1 MNNKDFIKE
10 LSQRT
15 GYSKEDTEKLVQ
27 SMTNVIG
34 DNLDEEGDS
43 AVVPAFGTFYVKKHR
58 ERVVTNPV
66 SGQRM
71 LVPPKY
77 ILSFRPSQVIREQ
90 LKNGGADEE
99 TRS

>member
-27 SMTNVIG
+27 SMTNFIG
-34 DNLDEEGDS
+34 DNLEEEGDS
-43 AVVPAFGTFYVKKHR
+43 LVIPAFGTFSVNMHR

-77 ILSFRPSQVIREQ
+77 VLGFRPSQVIREQ
-90 LKNGGADEE
+90 LKNGGANE
-99 TRS
+99 

>member
-15 GYSKEDTEKLVQ
+15 GYSKEDTEKLVR

-34 DNLDEEGDS
+34 DNLEEEGDS
-43 AVVPAFGTFYVKKHR
+43 VSVPSFGTFFVKKHK
-58 ERVVTNPV
+58 ERVVTNPAT
-66 SGQRM
+66 GQRM

-77 ILSFRPSQVIREQ
+77 ILSFRPSQVIKDE
-90 LKNGGADEE
+90 LKNGGAND
-99 TRS
+99 

>member
-1 MNNKDFIKE
+1 MNNKDFITE

-27 SMTNVIG
+27 SMTNYIG
-34 DNLDEEGDS
+34 DNLEEEGDS
-43 AVVPAFGTFYVKKHR
+43 LSVSAFGTFFVKKR
-58 ERVVTNPV
+58 KERVVTNPV

-77 ILSFRPSQVIREQ
+77 ILSFRPSQVIKEQ
-90 LKNGGADEE
+90 LKNGGTDV
-99 TRS
+99 

>member
-27 SMTNVIG
+27 SMTNYIG

-43 AVVPAFGTFYVKKHR
+43 LTVPAFGTFFIKKHK

-77 ILSFRPSQVIREQ
+77 ILSFRPSQIIKDK
-90 LKNGGADEE
+90 LKNGGVDE
-99 TRS
+99 